1 VSKLHDGRV
10 NSHPAGNCCY
20 RGAGQHYSGTQSFV
34 VCRKKVIN
42 PYRVTTERESKM
54 KTNTLIG
61 IILIVIGI
69 IAFAY
74 QGITYTTR
82 EKVVDIGPIH
92 MTAEKT
98 KTLPLSP
105 IVGGLALVGGIVM
118 LVMGNK
124 KG

>member
-1 VSKLHDGRV
+1 
-10 NSHPAGNCCY
+10 
-20 RGAGQHYSGTQSFV
+20 
-34 VCRKKVIN
+34 
-42 PYRVTTERESKM
+42 M
-54 KTNTLIG
+54 KTLTLIG
-61 IILIVIGI
+61 IILIAIGI

-82 EKVVDIGPIH
+82 EKVIDIGPIH

-98 KTLPLSP
+98 KTFPLPP
-105 IVGGLALVGGIVM
+105 VVGGLALLGGIVL

>member
-1 VSKLHDGRV
+1 
-10 NSHPAGNCCY
+10 
-20 RGAGQHYSGTQSFV
+20 
-34 VCRKKVIN
+34 
-42 PYRVTTERESKM
+42 M
-54 KTNTLIG
+54 KTNTMIG
-61 IILIVIGI
+61 VILIVIGI

-98 KTLPLSP
+98 KTFPLPP
-105 IVGGLALVGGIVM
+105 VVGGLALLGGIVL
-118 LVMGNK
+118 LVAGNK